1 MCVCVC
7 RRVSVAIAIVKRLV
21 LPFYVEGGRCTNFL
35 YHYLFIIIIIIII
48 VVVAAATAAAVVLR
62 KISLQ
67 NLYMFLS

>member
-1 MCVCVC
+1 MCVC
-7 RRVSVAIAIVKRLV
+7 RRVSFDISIVKRLV

-35 YHYLFIIIIIIII
+35 YHYLFIIIIIIV